1 MKRSSSPS
9 SPRSAP
15 APDLALGPSRRW
27 RKLVFAAH
35 AAALLSL
42 LLIPWPMPARLLM
55 ALALLTSLGVSLRP
69 LAWTR
74 LVAAGEGRWWLFD
87 RAGAAREACLLDG
100 GLRHPWLVTLP
111 LRLADGRRLLL
122 PVWAD
127 AVTGDDHTALRRWLV
142 SEASRDVH

>member
-1 MKRSSSPS
+1 
-9 SPRSAP
+9 
-15 APDLALGPSRRW
+15 
-27 RKLVFAAH
+27 
-35 AAALLSL
+35 
-42 LLIPWPMPARLLM
+42 M

-127 AVTGDDHTALRRWLV
+127 AVTGDDHAALRRWLV